1 MKAQHTTK
9 LVKKTVF
16 VYKNIKD
23 QNNFSTVPTGDQG
36 QTIVMTGTVSNII
49 F

>member
-1 MKAQHTTK
+1 MKVQHTTK
-9 LVKKTVF
+9 LAKKTIF

-23 QNNFSTVPTGDQG
+23 QNNFSTHPTGDQS
-36 QTIVMTGTVSNII
+36 QTIIMTGTVSNII

>member
-23 QNNFSTVPTGDQG
+23 QNNFSTVPTDQG
-36 QTIVMTGTVSNII
+36 QTIITNATVSNIV

>member
-9 LVKKTVF
+9 LAKKTVF

-23 QNNFSTVPTGDQG
+23 QNNFSTNPTVDQS
-36 QTIVMTGTVSNII
+36 QTIATNGTWI
-49 F
+49 FAI

>member
-9 LVKKTVF
+9 LAKKTVF

-23 QNNFSTVPTGDQG
+23 QNNFSTNPITDQS
-36 QTIVMTGTVSNII
+36 QTIATNGTWI
-49 F
+49 FAI